1 MSEDMRKM
9 IDNVKN
15 FKQFVNDN
23 ESKTP
28 KVLTLNPTGLHHLV
42 MDDNHNFKDKTIEDR
57 IEFFNLNNINDSTPA
72 MYANA
77 YFVVLM
83 IGEKIAGVAKV
94 GYYSKSTSVIK
105 FFSIDKE
112 YRGGGYSRLMADAL
126 FKEAKNRNK
135 NIATSLYTQLGKT
148 HLQHLFNEYAKK
160 HKVKFI
166 DRKESDPLYQ
176 Y

>member
-1 MSEDMRKM
+1 MSEDIRKM
-9 IDNVKN
+9 IDKVKN
-15 FKQFVNDN
+15 FKQFVNEN

-42 MDDNHNFKDKTIEDR
+42 MGDNHDFKDKTIEDR
-57 IEFFNLNNINDSTPA
+57 IEFFNLNNLNDSTPA
-72 MYANA
+72 MYNNA
-77 YFVVLM
+77 YFIVLM
-83 IGEKIAGVAKV
+83 LGNKIIGVTKI
-94 GYYSKSTSVIK
+94 GYYSKTTSVIR

-126 FKEAKNRNK
+126 FKEAKNRGK
-135 NIATSLYTQLGKT
+135 NIATSLYTELGKS
-148 HLQHLFNEYAKK
+148 HLQHLFQEYAKK
-160 HKVKFI
+160 NDVKFI